1 MTRKDYELIVRV
13 ITQTADN
20 ITEDTQNGRFGQRDP
35 EPAQIYSEL
44 IHNFASELKKN
55 NERFDASKFFN
66 ALKF

>member
-1 MTRKDYELIVRV
+1 MTKKDYELIVRV
-13 ITQTADN
+13 ISRTMDN
-20 ITEDTQNGRFGQRDP
+20 ITEDTQNWRFGGLDP

-55 NERFDASKFFN
+55 NERFDTSKFYS